1 MIQGAA
7 VALLVGG
14 VQATAL
20 GAIPPG
26 IRLATEKAVTIAG
39 VRQQIHEHLDASERA
54 RGTVLCVAID
64 PGGAP
69 QSPSRDVMAR
79 LADEPSLRRAAECD
93 PRPKGAVEAMTLR
106 PAIIVTAGPME
117 RISGDEVWVT
127 VRYFRSARLSAV
139 RKYRVVLEP
148 EGWVSLGP
156 ILLDGPA

>member
-1 MIQGAA
+1 MTRSAV

-14 VQATAL
+14 VQAASPSAPSR
-20 GAIPPG
+20 GAS
-26 IRLATEKAVTIAG
+26 RATESAVTVAV
-39 VRQQIHEHLDASERA
+39 VRQQIQEHLDPSERA

-69 QSPSRDVMAR
+69 QSPGREVMAR

-93 PRPKGAVEAMTLR
+93 ARPKGAVEAMTLR
-106 PAIIVTAGPME
+106 PAIIVTAGPMQW
-117 RISGDEVWVT
+117 ISADEVWVT
-127 VRYFRSARLSAV
+127 VRYFRSAQLSAI
-139 RKYRVVLEP
+139 RKYRVVLER